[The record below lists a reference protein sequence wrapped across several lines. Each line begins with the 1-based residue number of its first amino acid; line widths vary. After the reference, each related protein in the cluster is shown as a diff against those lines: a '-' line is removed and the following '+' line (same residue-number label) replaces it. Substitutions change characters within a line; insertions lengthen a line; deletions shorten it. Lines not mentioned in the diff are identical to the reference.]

1 MSYSYTYG
9 VKCHRPRFTVIFAYT
24 FESFSRLLSKWTGG
38 GRFMNGIKVNRKI
51 KRVLIFFGCI
61 MMISLLAI
69 CAVYAFWYR
78 EQVKITEFDVSFI
91 QYELD
96 YFPYDGGM
104 YRPIE
109 DGKEARQVVAMVLK
123 NKFDDFKSFGY
134 RSEIYYDTT
143 HDIWWV
149 RYYQHHY
156 KVGEHTGG
164 VYDVAMKSDGT
175 LIAYWGEK

>member
-1 MSYSYTYG
+1 
-9 VKCHRPRFTVIFAYT
+9 
-24 FESFSRLLSKWTGG
+24 
-38 GRFMNGIKVNRKI
+38 MNGIKVNRKI

-78 EQVKITEFDVSFI
+78 EQVKITEFDVSLI

-134 RSEIYYDTT
+134 RS
-143 HDIWWV
+143 
-149 RYYQHHY
+149 
-156 KVGEHTGG
+156 
-164 VYDVAMKSDGT
+164 
-175 LIAYWGEK
+175 

>member
-1 MSYSYTYG
+1 
-9 VKCHRPRFTVIFAYT
+9 
-24 FESFSRLLSKWTGG
+24 
-38 GRFMNGIKVNRKI
+38 MNGIKVNRKI

-78 EQVKITEFDVSFI
+78 EQVKITEFDVSLI

-96 YFPYDGGM
+96 HFPYDGGT

>member
-1 MSYSYTYG
+1 
-9 VKCHRPRFTVIFAYT
+9 
-24 FESFSRLLSKWTGG
+24 
-38 GRFMNGIKVNRKI
+38 MNGIKVNRKI

-78 EQVKITEFDVSFI
+78 EQVKITEFDVSLI

-109 DGKEARQVVAMVLK
+109 DGKEARQVVAMVLINLTISK
-123 NKFDDFKSFGY
+123 ALDTDRKFIMIPPT
-134 RSEIYYDTT
+134 IYGGS
-143 HDIWWV
+143 DIINITIKW
-149 RYYQHHY
+149 
-156 KVGEHTGG
+156 ESILA
-164 VYDVAMKSDGT
+164 VYTMW
-175 LIAYWGEK
+175 L